1 MKRVAGFWIPDD
13 DHNLVLDLLGPGIP
27 HEEQLFAKVREYI
40 KDQPK
45 RHFVDVGG
53 NIGRW
58 SKEFVNDYGRITAFE
73 PAPYNIE
80 CFLKNTEH
88 DPTITLKQ
96 YGLGEERGKARLD
109 IIIPNHLGSTRAHPD
124 PNGNVE
130 IQRLDDQDW
139 TFEQVD
145 LLKIDVEGF
154 ETEVLKGGKEV
165 INKSSPLIAIERHGF
180 NYRKLG
186 KSKKESHLYL
196 QSLGYELIFKLTRDC
211 IYGRP
216 NIHYRT
222 H

>member
-1 MKRVAGFWIPDD
+1 MKRVAGYWVPDD
-13 DHNLVLDLLGPGIP
+13 DHNLVIDLLGPGGG
-27 HEEQLFAKVREYI
+27 HDKQVFAEIRKYT

-45 RHFVDVGG
+45 RHFVDIGG

-58 SKEFVNDYGRITAFE
+58 SKEFVNDYKRITAFE

-88 DPTITLKQ
+88 DVHITLKQ
-96 YGLGEERGKARLD
+96 YGLGEKQGKAKLD
-109 IIIPNHLGSTRAHPD
+109 INIPNHLGSTIAHPD

-165 INKSSPLIAIERHGF
+165 INKSSPLIAVERHGF
-180 NYRKLG
+180 NYKKLG
-186 KSKKESHLYL
+186 KNKKESHLYL

>member
-1 MKRVAGFWIPDD
+1 MKKINEFWVPDD
-13 DHNLVLDLLGPGIP
+13 DYNLVLDLLGPGSEHDQQVFDKI
-27 HEEQLFAKVREYI
+27 RELI

-88 DPTITLKQ
+88 DTTITLRQ
-96 YGLGEERGKARLD
+96 YGLGEKQGMAKLKVNV
-109 IIIPNHLGSTRAHPD
+109 PNHLGSTIASPD
-124 PNGNVE
+124 PAGDVKIE
-130 IQRLDDQDW
+130 RLDDQGGA
-139 TFEQVD
+139 FEDID

-154 ETEVLKGGKEV
+154 ETEVLKGGKEM
-165 INKSSPLIAIERHGF
+165 INMSNPLIAVERHAF
-180 NYRKLG
+180 NYKLLG
-186 KSKKESHLYL
+186 KTKKESHLYL
-196 QSLGYELIFKLTRDC
+196 ENLGYKLIFKLTRDC
-211 IYGRP
+211 IYGKP

-222 H
+222 